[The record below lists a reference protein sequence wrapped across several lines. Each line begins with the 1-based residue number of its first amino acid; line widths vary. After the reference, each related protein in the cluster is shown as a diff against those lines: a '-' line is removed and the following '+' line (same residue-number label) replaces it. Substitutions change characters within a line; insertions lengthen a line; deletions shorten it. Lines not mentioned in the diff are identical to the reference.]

1 MTSCLLPPVFA
12 VIWLLNMCSMPCSYA
27 SSGGIGCTPTPMTP
41 WPQPSPHNARFILPT
56 MLGPSSP
63 QSSPQCLLHPPHNAR
78 FILTKNTRFILTKNT
93 RFILTTMLA
102 SSSPQGSLH
111 PHHNARFI
119 LTKNTRFILP
129 TMLAS
134 SSPQGSLHPD
144 IHVPKV
150 CVCVCACLCVR
161 VCAGPSS
168 CKDDAVCIICLD
180 CPVTI
185 GVLHGDTVHRCLCLK
200 CSRVL
205 GVGQPCPVC
214 RQRSHAFVKVY

>member
-1 MTSCLLPPVFA
+1 MHPHPHDPMA
-12 VIWLLNMCSMPCSYA
+12 
-27 SSGGIGCTPTPMTP
+27 PT
-41 WPQPSPHNARFILPT
+41 F
-56 MLGPSSP
+56 
-63 QSSPQCLLHPPHNAR
+63 SPQCSVHPPHNAR
-78 FILTKNTRFILTKNT
+78 SILPTILP
-93 RFILTTMLA
+93 TMLA
-102 SSSPQGSLH
+102 SSSPQCSLHPHQKYSLHPHQKYSLH